1 MCRVLVMLV
10 ISARKEP
17 PFQIQQTTSL
27 GEYAQEGTIVPLEHM
42 IHKNVLKEVFLI
54 PLAIKISAAAS
65 RAHLASFVVQEDLNC
80 HQGNVILDIFALVDR
95 KQAHQL
101 NIRVH
106 LVIIVLW
113 VVHTR
118 CLAVM
123 EPIRMNFSREHA
135 RSAFRAIIAMEQF
148 SMLLTVV
155 MECNSL
161 LHVSRVTSVQV
172 ELNLLG
178 NTSAQ
183 PEHLI
188 TGLMEKASTIALIV
202 HLENTVKVKAMKYGQ
217 MIVPKDFI
225 ALAELTTLLLTMG
238 SLESFVLLVTTAQQV
253 QQLPYHV

>member
-1 MCRVLVMLV
+1 MCRGLVMLV

-17 PFQIQQTTSL
+17 PFQIQQTISL
-27 GEYAQEGTIVPLEHM
+27 GEYAQEGTIVRLEHM

-54 PLAIKISAAAS
+54 PLAIKISAVAS

-80 HQGNVILDIFALVDR
+80 HQGNAILDIFALVDR
-95 KQAHQL
+95 NQAHQL

-113 VVHTR
+113 VVHIK

-135 RSAFRAIIAMEQF
+135 RSAFRATIAMEQF
-148 SMLLTVV
+148 SMLLTAV

-172 ELNLLG
+172 ELDLLG
-178 NTSAQ
+178 NTSAHPVSIFCSVVWTETKQ
-183 PEHLI
+183 C
-188 TGLMEKASTIALIV
+188 
-202 HLENTVKVKAMKYGQ
+202 VKTK
-217 MIVPKDFI
+217 
-225 ALAELTTLLLTMG
+225 
-238 SLESFVLLVTTAQQV
+238 SLWSL
-253 QQLPYHV
+253 

>member
-1 MCRVLVMLV
+1 MGALVVFPMKNDCTIEEKLFYLTFFIFKGITATFLNCLMCRVLVMLV

-27 GEYAQEGTIVPLEHM
+27 GEYAQEGIIVRLEHM
-42 IHKNVLKEVFLI
+42 IHKNVLKEVSLI
-54 PLAIKISAAAS
+54 PLEIKISAAAS

-113 VVHTR
+113 VVHIR

-123 EPIRMNFSREHA
+123 EPIRMNLSKEHA
-135 RSAFRAIIAMEQF
+135 RSAFRATIAMEQF
-148 SMLLTVV
+148 SMLLTAV

-172 ELNLLG
+172 ELDLLG

-183 PEHLI
+183 PVSIFCSVVWTE
-188 TGLMEKASTIALIV
+188 TKQC
-202 HLENTVKVKAMKYGQ
+202 VKTK
-217 MIVPKDFI
+217 
-225 ALAELTTLLLTMG
+225 
-238 SLESFVLLVTTAQQV
+238 SLWNF
-253 QQLPYHV
+253 